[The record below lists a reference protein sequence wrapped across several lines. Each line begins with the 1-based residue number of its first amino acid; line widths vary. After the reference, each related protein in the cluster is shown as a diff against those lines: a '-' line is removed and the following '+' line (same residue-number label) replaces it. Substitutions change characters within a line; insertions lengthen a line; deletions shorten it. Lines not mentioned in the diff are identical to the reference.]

1 MRFDKTRLGMAF
13 AMLAAL
19 ALAIGVSA
27 CGSSSDSSDST
38 ASETGEGGSR
48 DRLQPGQRQGEPD
61 DRLEELPRTGNPRR
75 NLHPGLWPRP
85 VTRPR
90 ATSTSAPKRSPSRR
104 SSRVRSPATRSTPA
118 RPSPRSSGSNPKK
131 FPPTPTGAYEKA
143 KAEFEKEGLTAFPPT
158 PFASANAVGTLK
170 KTAEKY
176 GLEDISDLEGVS
188 EKLSLYGSPEC
199 RQRIDCLAG
208 LEELY
213 GLKFKSFN
221 PVDISLR
228 YTVLEKGQ
236 ADLSILFTTDPQL
249 SAEKDKFVILEDDKH
264 VFPAGNVIFVTT
276 PKVVDEGG
284 ARLRKDDRRGPEGP
298 DAAGHAGARRSGRTR
313 KADAEGSGRGLPEV
327 RRLHRL
333 GQRWCGAREPQAFA
347 RSAHPGEGD
356 VGGPGR

>member
-1 MRFDKTRLGMAF
+1 VRLDKTRLGVAF

-27 CGSSSDSSDST
+27 CGSSGDSSSST
-38 ASETGEGGSR
+38 ASEGGGEGG
-48 DRLQPGQRQGEPD
+48 GAI
-61 DRLEELPRTGNPRR
+61 
-75 NLHPGLWPRP
+75 
-85 VTRPR
+85 V
-90 ATSTSAPKRSPSRR
+90 
-104 SSRVRSPATRSTPA
+104 
-118 RPSPRSSGSNPKK
+118 SNPENGKVSLK
-131 FPPTPTGAYEKA
+131 IGSKNFPEQEILGEIYAQALTAAGYKVKSDLSLGSETVAHKAVQSGAISGYPEYASTALTSFFGLEPEEVPSDGTEAWEKA
-143 KAEFEKEGLTAFPPT
+143 NEEFEKEGLVAFEPT

-176 GLEDISDLEGVS
+176 GLENVSDLEGVS

-213 GLKFKSFN
+213 GLKFKSFH

-276 PKVVDEGG
+276 PKVVEK
-284 ARLRKDDRRGPEGP
+284 AGP
-298 DAAGHAGARRSGRTR
+298 DYEKTIVEVQKGLTLPVMQELDARVELEKQTPKEAAAAYLKSAGYTG
-313 KADAEGSGRGLPEV
+313 
-327 RRLHRL
+327 
-333 GQRWCGAREPQAFA
+333 
-347 RSAHPGEGD
+347 
-356 VGGPGR
+356 